1 MPLQTKRKPFLT
13 IKNRIFQSKKK
24 IKGVNLCYWPKMPFL
39 LYFDLIKIRLE
50 IMLSDF
56 EEKKEIFWSLKKQF
70 FKVQKI
76 AFFQRG

>member
-1 MPLQTKRKPFLT
+1 
-13 IKNRIFQSKKK
+13 
-24 IKGVNLCYWPKMPFL
+24 MPFL

-76 AFFQRG
+76 AFFLKGLTHAFGQNMPIIWFIYIWSR